1 MMMRLKNINL
11 PDQEKPV
18 IVPVPIIRESGAGGS
33 VADVQD
39 LLKFRELV
47 EQSGLPE
54 AEVKRHVRN
63 FGEFFCTTKQGRTK
77 LYAGT
82 SVDLLKQ
89 IHDLT
94 EQGTTVPSIRGI
106 LRGSQKGSTGVA
118 DLGMCVTMPVVGLA
132 DEKAGESLTLGV
144 LSDIGMLQASLRELQ
159 EEVAL
164 LRGQVRDHDQK
175 IISHQQQLKRVCH
188 EVETR
193 RMDALAERLERQQQ
207 PFWKRF
213 VSGDAQ
219 KKL

>member
-1 MMMRLKNINL
+1 M
-11 PDQEKPV
+11 
-18 IVPVPIIRESGAGGS
+18 
-33 VADVQD
+33 ADVQD

-47 EQSGLPE
+47 ELSGLPE

-63 FGEFFCTTKQGRTK
+63 FGEFFTTMYQGRTK
-77 LYAGT
+77 LYARP
-82 SVDLLKQ
+82 SIDLLKR

-94 EQGTTVPSIRGI
+94 EHGTTFPSIRGI
-106 LRGSQKGSTGVA
+106 LRGVQEGSPAGA
-118 DLGMCVTMPVVGLA
+118 DLGMCVTLPVGGIA

-159 EEVAL
+159 EEVAV

-175 IISHQQQLKRVCH
+175 IISHQQQLKLIRH
-188 EVETR
+188 DVEER
-193 RMDALAERLERQQQ
+193 KMDTLAEKLERQQQ

-213 VSGDAQ
+213 VPGNAQ

>member
-1 MMMRLKNINL
+1 M
-11 PDQEKPV
+11 
-18 IVPVPIIRESGAGGS
+18 
-33 VADVQD
+33 ADVQD

-47 EQSGLPE
+47 ELSGLPE
-54 AEVKRHVRN
+54 AEVKRHVRT
-63 FGEFFCTTKQGRTK
+63 FGEFFTTTRQGKTK

-82 SVDLLKQ
+82 SVDLLKR

-94 EQGTTVPSIRGI
+94 EHGTTVPSIRGI
-106 LRGSQKGSTGVA
+106 LRGVQEGSPAGA
-118 DLGMCVTMPVVGLA
+118 DLGMCVTLPVGGHA

-159 EEVAL
+159 EEVAV
-164 LRGQVRDHDQK
+164 LRGLVKDHEQR
-175 IISHQQQLKRVCH
+175 IISHQQQLKLVRH
-188 EVETR
+188 EVEDR

-213 VSGDAQ
+213 VPGNAQ